1 LGSHE
6 EDYKFI
12 LTQLYDA
19 TRKSSSIGRKV
30 ISKQAENQGIFL
42 TEQEVRGML
51 QQMDNFKLV
60 KVSKGRSGTK
70 ITEKGIRFLQEFK

>member
-1 LGSHE
+1 MMQQE
-6 EDYKFI
+6 KD
-12 LTQLYDA
+12 
-19 TRKSSSIGRKV
+19 SSIGRKA

-51 QQMDNFKLV
+51 QQMDSFKLV

-70 ITEKGIRFLQEFK
+70 ITEKGIRFLQEL